1 MRLFQHKTRQETDE
15 SRRIY
20 ALFEI
25 AYTIVDFIA
34 AICFL
39 IGSILFFYAQYE
51 TPAVWLF
58 VIGSACFCLKPTI
71 RMVREFKLLKMGD
84 TSDLADRYRR

>member
-1 MRLFQHKTRQETDE
+1 MRLFQHDNRQKSHD

-34 AICFL
+34 AFSFL
-39 IGSILFFYAQYE
+39 IGSILFFWAKYE

-58 VIGSACFCLKPTI
+58 VIGSVCFCLKPTI
-71 RMVREFKLLKMGD
+71 RMIRELKLLEMGD
-84 TSDLADRYRR
+84 TDDLADRYRK